1 MTTRMGTKI
10 HRKFRLPV
18 LSRLTLA
25 WVFFAAA
32 GLLFSLYSA
41 TAGKKVESPARIA
54 VALGSDIETL
64 ARPEQPAP
72 KTASVLTESQRL
84 EASASAAAPALREG
98 TTGEEPFSIA
108 AEDTL
113 AYASTSGAPYAE
125 DQLAIEPSD
134 IVITIDGAPAQ
145 NAGRQVISPQAAS
158 LTRTAAA
165 IPDPN
170 PALLQKSPF
179 GKIPAISSD
188 GRAPARY
195 YARPFESGKEPRVAI
210 IVGGLGLN
218 PSLTE
223 RAIEELP
230 PEVTLAFAP
239 YAKDLDM
246 WTARAREAGHEI
258 MLELP
263 MEGHGGGNDALGP
276 AALLT
281 ERTTAEN
288 LQRLDW
294 LLSRFGGYF
303 GVTNY
308 LGGKFS
314 TDREEMSAVLARL
327 TDLGL
332 VYIDDTGAARR
343 ALSDSDQMIVVNRMI
358 GAGNDNSAAKR
369 DLDALE
375 KIAARDGEALGKTYA
390 YDATIDAIGAWA
402 SDLQSRKIM
411 LAPASSVLRT
421 RGARG

>member
-1 MTTRMGTKI
+1 MGTKI

-134 IVITIDGAPAQ
+134 IVITIDGAPAG
-145 NAGRQVISPQAAS
+145 NAGRQVIAPQAAS
-158 LTRTAAA
+158 LTRTTIA

-179 GKIPAISSD
+179 GKIPAVSSD

-230 PEVTLAFAP
+230 AGSDARLCSLCEGSRHMDCAGEESRPRNHAR
-239 YAKDLDM
+239 
-246 WTARAREAGHEI
+246 TADGRSRRRQRRVS
-258 MLELP
+258 
-263 MEGHGGGNDALGP
+263 GP

-281 ERTTAEN
+281 ERGRRKTCNGSTGC
-288 LQRLDW
+288 
-294 LLSRFGGYF
+294 SRG
-303 GVTNY
+303 
-308 LGGKFS
+308 LAAI
-314 TDREEMSAVLARL
+314 SASPIISAASLAR
-327 TDLGL
+327 
-332 VYIDDTGAARR
+332 I
-343 ALSDSDQMIVVNRMI
+343 
-358 GAGNDNSAAKR
+358 AKR
-369 DLDALE
+369 WALC
-375 KIAARDGEALGKTYA
+375 
-390 YDATIDAIGAWA
+390 
-402 SDLQSRKIM
+402 SR
-411 LAPASSVLRT
+411 A
-421 RGARG
+421 